1 MKKLV
6 LIAMLLTVMIAN
18 TFAQADK
25 TFVRTIELD
34 EDAPVVELVT
44 TNEVEVVRWNEGTVR
59 VVTNINTPYI
69 TERELQAIAKAGRY
83 TWEVEFHEE
92 ENLLLLELPNLEK
105 IIKIN
110 EIDLEEEID
119 IILYLPTEV
128 DYRIINPF
136 ELNLM

>member
-1 MKKLV
+1 MKTLV
-6 LIAMLLTVMIAN
+6 FIAMLLTVMIAN
-18 TFAQADK
+18 TFAQAEK

-69 TERELQAIAKAGRY
+69 TERELQAIAKVGRY

-105 IIKIN
+105 IIRIN

-119 IILYLPTEV
+119 IILYLPAEV

>member
-1 MKKLV
+1 MKTLV
-6 LIAMLLTVMIAN
+6 FIAMLLTVMIAN
-18 TFAQADK
+18 TFAQAEK

-59 VVTNINTPYI
+59 IVTNVNTPYI
-69 TERELQAIAKAGRY
+69 TERELQAIAKVGRY

>member
-1 MKKLV
+1 MKTLV
-6 LIAMLLTVMIAN
+6 FIAMLLTVMIAN
-18 TFAQADK
+18 TFAQAEK

-59 VVTNINTPYI
+59 IVTNVNTPYI
-69 TERELQAIAKAGRY
+69 TERELQAIAKVGRY

-105 IIKIN
+105 IIRIN

-119 IILYLPTEV
+119 IILYLPAEV

>member
-1 MKKLV
+1 MKTLV
-6 LIAMLLTVMIAN
+6 FIAMLLTVMIAN
-18 TFAQADK
+18 TFAQAEK

-44 TNEVEVVRWNEGTVR
+44 ANEVEVVRWNEGTVR
-59 VVTNINTPYI
+59 IVTNVNTPYI
-69 TERELQAIAKAGRY
+69 TERELQAIAKVGRY

-105 IIKIN
+105 IIRIN

-119 IILYLPTEV
+119 IILYLPAEV